1 MSGLIS
7 LIGAAAKLFAALM
20 KFLADRQL
28 LSAGEAAGRAASERD
43 HAAAA
48 KRAED
53 DMRAIADKPA
63 ARDDVLKRLD
73 GGTA

>member
-7 LIGAAAKLFAALM
+7 LIGAAAKLFAALV

-28 LSAGEAAGRAASERD
+28 ISEGEAAGRAAAEREQ
-43 HAAAA
+43 ALAA

-63 ARDDVLKRLD
+63 ARDEVLKRLD
-73 GGTA
+73 DGTA